1 MTPLTTSLSAINWA
15 LLILRVVVGLTVSA
29 HGYQKYFLGGRIP
42 GTAGW
47 FESLGMKPGKFH
59 AYTAATTEITAGI
72 LFAAGLL
79 TPLAAAGIVGIMF
92 VAGFIHRHNGFF
104 VFKEGIEYNL
114 VLSIVVVAVSMI
126 GPGKYSLDHTFG
138 LKPHDVN
145 GWTGLAISAGLG
157 LVASIG
163 LLAIFYRP
171 PAKHPS

>member
-1 MTPLTTSLSAINWA
+1 MAPLTTSLSAINWT

-47 FESLGMKPGKFH
+47 FESLGMKPGKLH
-59 AYTAATTEITAGI
+59 AYMAATTEITAGL

-79 TPLAAAGIVGIMF
+79 TPLAAAGVVGIMF

-114 VLSIVVVAVSMI
+114 VLAVIVVTVATI
-126 GPGKYSLDHTFG
+126 GPGKFSLDHALNLT
-138 LKPHDVN
+138 PHRIN
-145 GWTGLAISAGLG
+145 GWRGFGISAGLG
-157 LVASIG
+157 LLTSIG

>member
-1 MTPLTTSLSAINWA
+1 MTTSLSAINWT
-15 LLILRVVVGLTVSA
+15 LLMLRVVVGLTASA

-59 AYTAATTEITAGI
+59 AYMAATTEIVSG
-72 LFAAGLL
+72 LMFAAGLL
-79 TPLAAAGIVGIMF
+79 TPLAAAGIVGIMV

-114 VLSIVVVAVSMI
+114 VLAVVVVTVATI
-126 GPGKYSLDHTFG
+126 GPGRYSLDHAIG
-138 LKPHDVN
+138 LKPHQIN
-145 GWTGLAISAGLG
+145 GWRGFGISAGLG
-157 LVASIG
+157 VLAAIG

-171 PAKHPS
+171 PAKQPS